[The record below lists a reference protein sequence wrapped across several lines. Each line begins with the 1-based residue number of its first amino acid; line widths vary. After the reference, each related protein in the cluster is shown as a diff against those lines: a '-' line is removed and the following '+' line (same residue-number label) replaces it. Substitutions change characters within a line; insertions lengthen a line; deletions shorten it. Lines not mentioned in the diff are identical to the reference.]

1 MSFLKDYEGTIGK
14 EDAQVVQNK
23 DDVKQVTN
31 MTFQDMKDYFDGLK
45 ESMNAQFRKE
55 MLEYINKKEKEE
67 VSAPI
72 ENGAEQEQKEE

>member
-14 EDAQVVQNK
+14 EEQVAQNT
-23 DDVKQVTN
+23 DDQKQITN

-55 MLEYINKKEKEE
+55 MLEYINKKEENGSEQENDSEQENKEE
-67 VSAPI
+67 
-72 ENGAEQEQKEE
+72 

>member
-14 EDAQVVQNK
+14 EEQVAQNT

-55 MLEYINKKEKEE
+55 MLEYINKKDE

>member
-1 MSFLKDYEGTIGK
+1 MSFLQDYEGSIGK
-14 EDAQVVQNK
+14 EEQVVEIT

-55 MLEYINKKEKEE
+55 MLEYINKKDE

-72 ENGAEQEQKEE
+72 EKGAEQENKEE